1 MVKTNE
7 DNKKYSIEEA
17 LIKAVPFYDVFDLDR
32 KYAFTTLSLVRLFC
46 TLTFTKMLINPD
58 ELY

>member
-1 MVKTNE
+1 MDKKE
-7 DNKKYSIEEA
+7 DKYAKDKILNKVI
-17 LIKAVPFYDVFDLDR
+17 PFFELFDLDR
-32 KYAFTTLSLVRLFC
+32 ENSFLLLSLWRLFC